1 VENAP
6 ADNVYP
12 AGTIAMARQGDN
24 ASSMGSQFFLVYANT
39 TIPADSAGGYTVFG
53 HVTSGLDV
61 VTAVADAG
69 VKAGTEVPATD
80 VTIQGV
86 ETQ

>member
-1 VENAP
+1 MYQ
-6 ADNVYP
+6 D
-12 AGTIAMARQGDN
+12 
-24 ASSMGSQFFLVYANT
+24 S

-53 HVTSGLDV
+53 RMTSGLDV

-69 VKAGTEVPATD
+69 VKGGGTDGSPTTG